1 MNKLTLIGTPLGNI
15 EDISVRSLKALFS
28 FDVILAEDTRN
39 FIKLRNIL
47 AERFPEL
54 IKNLELDINHK
65 PELISYREQNH
76 DRVISHILKLV
87 ESGKSVG
94 IVSDAGMPTIS
105 DPGFKLV
112 EEVLKRGFEVDVIP
126 GPTAIETALSI
137 SGLPTDRF
145 TFLGFLP
152 REKGK
157 IEKLISQN
165 IHNTVV

>member
-1 MNKLTLIGTPLGNI
+1 
-15 EDISVRSLKALFS
+15 
-28 FDVILAEDTRN
+28 
-39 FIKLRNIL
+39 
-47 AERFPEL
+47 
-54 IKNLELDINHK
+54 
-65 PELISYREQNH
+65 
-76 DRVISHILKLV
+76 
-87 ESGKSVG
+87 
-94 IVSDAGMPTIS
+94 AGMPTIS

-165 IHNTVV
+165 IHNTVVVYESPYRVVKTLEIVSEIYPNAKVSTCNDLTKKFQKVYRGDIKDVLSQLKNDKKIVGEWVIVLAQD